1 MSFFIAGF
9 FIGFIA
15 GAAVVTP
22 RPLQAERTLNSAK
35 LVRELK
41 RQRWVGRFQ
50 PSYVKR
56 KDEV

>member
-1 MSFFIAGF
+1 MTFFIAGL
-9 FIGFIA
+9 FIGFIT

-22 RPLQAERTLNSAK
+22 RPLQVERTLSSAK

-50 PSYVKR
+50 PAYVKR
-56 KDEV
+56 KESP